1 MPYRGT
7 QSGLWWRQRM
17 DQHNILCKISSQIIV
32 TTCQR
37 PAASDFLAAVYS
49 DLGEDGLQQFVL
61 SQHFILATAALAA
74 GHSFCS
80 IIYTFNPGSAAAGEV
95 PLRGYGQQ
103 FHGKL
108 VCSDQIELGSV
119 WRITLSMMLI
129 SVINPDTRMQYYAII
144 NDHGC
149 EPCYRLVLSAPNTDL
164 HHPFKLNL
172 IDIFSGSHFFQSAG
186 DHILVCPLGDVAL
199 LAGHLKLHA
208 LPATNDLKK
217 HHAEAVDIYLN
228 SYRRVLTPLWREI
241 ATCAP
246 DSSEGLGLKPYGST
260 MQYAKFK
267 MKSVIFQG
275 DVGEVTQ
282 SVAQDETKDLGPEPT
297 LKPTL

>member
-1 MPYRGT
+1 MPYKRAHSRA
-7 QSGLWWRQRM
+7 SGGG
-17 DQHNILCKISSQIIV
+17 S
-32 TTCQR
+32 R

-49 DLGEDGLQQFVL
+49 DLGEDGMQ
-61 SQHFILATAALAA
+61 ILAKSHDCNSSFSPNISYWRPWPLQPAIRSAQSSTHSTQAA
-74 GHSFCS
+74 
-80 IIYTFNPGSAAAGEV
+80 P
-95 PLRGYGQQ
+95 Q
-103 FHGKL
+103 L
-108 VCSDQIELGSV
+108 VKFPFVVMASN
-119 WRITLSMMLI
+119 SME
-129 SVINPDTRMQYYAII
+129 SS
-144 NDHGC
+144 
-149 EPCYRLVLSAPNTDL
+149 PCYRLVLSAPNTDL

-228 SYRRVLTPLWREI
+228 SYRR
-241 ATCAP
+241 
-246 DSSEGLGLKPYGST
+246 KPYGST

-282 SVAQDETKDLGPEPT
+282 SVAQDETKGG
-297 LKPTL
+297 K